1 MTAKEEAKK
10 IFDEIN
16 NILSDVDTHH
26 SLDSEVK
33 RISIFHVKGILNNL
47 DTLDNRRD
55 FLDMVIEEIK
65 LL

>member
-1 MTAKEEAKK
+1 MTAKQEAKK

-26 SLDSEVK
+26 SLDLEVK
-33 RISIFHVKGILNNL
+33 KISIFHIKGILNNL